1 MSFLPLAFSAPLALI
16 GLALLPVI
24 YYLLRITPPRPRQI
38 PFPPLKLILDIEPKD
53 ETPARTPWWL
63 LALRLA
69 IAALIVLAMAGPIW
83 NPQHGGADGKEPL
96 LVLLDDSWA
105 AAPTWEQRLK
115 VALAQVDDAARQGAP
130 TAVVTA
136 SEGAR
141 EAVLSDASHT
151 AQKLRAL
158 KPVPFLPDRMN
169 LVAPI
174 EHFFTEHPRGH
185 LTWISDGLASGQ
197 TRPFAEKLAELAKN
211 GEVEIVNGERS
222 PLALAGAANEASVLN
237 VNVLRA
243 TNDGPQ
249 QGRVRALDLKGVQI
263 GDAPFA
269 FGNATETQ
277 ARFDLPIELRNDIA
291 RLEIAGE
298 RSAGAVT
305 LLDERWKRR
314 RVGIVSGATADVAQ
328 PLLAPSYYLQRALQ
342 PFADVREARPG
353 IADPIGALLD
363 DNVNVMVLAD
373 VGVVAGLAHD
383 RLQSFIEDGGALV
396 RFAGTRLAGSSDD
409 LVPVALRRG
418 GRTLGGSLS
427 WDTPKKLAPFD
438 RTSPFFGLAV
448 PDEVT
453 VSRQVLAEPEAGLPA
468 RTWAALADGTP
479 LVTAERQGKGMLVL
493 FHVTADTTWS
503 NLPLSGLFVD
513 MLRKILAISADTG
526 KTDEDATSAAKQ
538 QAATLAPLSTL
549 DGFGA
554 LGPPPSTA
562 KPIPANFTDVAGA
575 DHPPGF
581 YGPPDALVAVNPL
594 ALDAKLQAADFSGL
608 NFRREPLNA
617 GEPIDLRPWLIA
629 AVIALLIVD
638 ALASLFLSGG
648 VPLRRQRRA
657 AIAGLVALFAFG
669 TATMPSFVVP
679 ARAEERAQQISPR
692 DLESALTTRLAYVVT
707 GDAQADEA
715 SRAGLTSL
723 TRALAARTSLTPGD
737 PVGVDPARDEL
748 VFYPLI
754 YWPVVAGKPLPPQN
768 AINKIATFMK
778 QGGTIIFDT
787 RDALASRPGGPMTPE
802 ARWLRDLLAGV
813 DVPEL
818 EPVPHDHVIT
828 KTFYLLDGFIGRTTI
843 GQTWIEALPPEP
855 SDGTPRPARAGD
867 SVSPI
872 VITSNDLAAAWA
884 ADRNGEP
891 LYPLVPGG
899 TRQRELA
906 IRGGINLAI
915 YTLTGNYKSDVVH
928 VRDLLDRLGH

>member
-1 MSFLPLAFSAPLALI
+1 MSLLPLAFSAPLALI

-63 LALRLA
+63 LALRLL
-69 IAALIVLAMAGPIW
+69 IAGLVVLAMAGPIW
-83 NPQHGGADGKEPL
+83 NPQHGAASGQEPL
-96 LVLLDDSWA
+96 LVLVDDGWP

-130 TAVVTA
+130 TAVLAA

-141 EAVLSDASHT
+141 DPVLSDGSHT
-151 AQKLRAL
+151 AQRLRAL
-158 KPVPFLPDRMN
+158 KPVPYTPDRMG
-169 LVAPI
+169 LIAPL
-174 EHFFTEHPRGH
+174 EHFFAEHPRGH
-185 LTWISDGLASGQ
+185 VAWIADGLALGQ
-197 TRPFAEKLAELAKN
+197 TRPFAEKLAEVAKN
-211 GEVEIVNGERS
+211 GQVEIISGERS
-222 PLALAGAANEASVLN
+222 PVALAGAANEASVLN

-243 TNDGPQ
+243 TKDGPL
-249 QGRVRALDLKGVQI
+249 QGRVRALDLKGVPI
-263 GDAPFA
+263 GDAAFDFA
-269 FGNATETQ
+269 GATETQ

-291 RLEIAGE
+291 RLEIASE
-298 RSAGAVT
+298 HSAGAVT

-314 RVGIVSGATADVAQ
+314 RVGVVSGASTDVAQ

-342 PFADVREARPG
+342 PFADVREARAG
-353 IADPIGALLD
+353 VADPIDALLD
-363 DNVNVMVLAD
+363 DNINVMLLAD

-383 RLQSFIEDGGALV
+383 RLESFVEDGGVLV

-427 WDTPKKLAPFD
+427 WETPKKLAPFD
-438 RTSPFFGLAV
+438 RASPFFGLSV
-448 PDEVT
+448 PEEVT
-453 VSRQVLAEPEAGLPA
+453 VTRQVLAEPEAGLPA

-479 LVTAERQGKGMLVL
+479 LVTAEHRGKGMIVL

-513 MLRKILAISADTG
+513 MLRKILAVSADTSKG
-526 KTDEDATSAAKQ
+526 GEDASFAAKQ

-562 KPIPANFTDVAGA
+562 KSIPANFADVAGA
-575 DHPPGF
+575 EHPPGF

-594 ALDAKLQAADFSGL
+594 APDAKLEPADFSGL

-629 AVIALLIVD
+629 GVIAFLIAD
-638 ALASLFLSGG
+638 ALASLWLSGG
-648 VPLRRQRRA
+648 VPLRRRRA
-657 AIAGLVALFAFG
+657 VVAAFVALFTLGA
-669 TATMPSFVVP
+669 TAASFIAPV
-679 ARAEERAQQISPR
+679 RAEEPAQQISPR
-692 DLESALTTRLAYVVT
+692 DLESVLTTRLAYVVT

-715 SRAGLTSL
+715 SRAGLASL
-723 TRALAARTSLTPGD
+723 TRALAARTSLTPGE

-748 VFYPLI
+748 VFYPMI
-754 YWPVVAGKPLPPQN
+754 YWPIVAGKPLPPQN

-778 QGGTIIFDT
+778 QGGTIVFDT
-787 RDALASRPGGPMTPE
+787 RDALASRPGGPLTPE

-818 EPVPHDHVIT
+818 EPVPQDHVIT

-843 GQTWIEALPPEP
+843 GQTWVEALPPEP
-855 SDGTPRPARAGD
+855 TDGTRRPARAGD

-899 TRQRELA
+899 VRQRELA
-906 IRGGINLAI
+906 LRGGINLVM
-915 YTLTGNYKSDVVH
+915 YTLTGNYKSDQVH

>member
-1 MSFLPLAFSAPLALI
+1 VSFVPLAFSAPLALI

-63 LALRLA
+63 LALRLL
-69 IAALIVLAMAGPIW
+69 IAGLVVLAMAGPIW
-83 NPQHGGADGKEPL
+83 NPQHGAASGPEPL
-96 LVLLDDSWA
+96 LVLIDDGWP
-105 AAPTWEQRLK
+105 AAPSWEQRLK

-130 TAVVTA
+130 TAILPA

-141 EAVLSDASHT
+141 EPVLSDGTHT
-151 AQKLRAL
+151 GQKLRAR
-158 KPVPFLPDRMN
+158 KPVPYLPDRMA
-169 LVAPI
+169 LVVPL
-174 EHFFTEHPRGH
+174 EHFFAEHPRGH
-185 LTWISDGLASGQ
+185 VTWIADGLALGEA
-197 TRPFAEKLAELAKN
+197 RPFAEKLAELAKQ
-211 GEVEIVNGERS
+211 GQVEIVSGEHS
-222 PLALAGAANEASVLN
+222 PLALAGAANEAGALN

-243 TNDGPQ
+243 TNDGPR
-249 QGRVRALDLKGVQI
+249 QGRVRALDLKGVLI
-263 GDAPFA
+263 GDAPFD
-269 FGNATETQ
+269 FGDATETQ

-314 RVGIVSGATADVAQ
+314 RAGIVSGASTDVAQ

-353 IADPIGALLD
+353 VADPISALLD
-363 DNVNVMVLAD
+363 DNVNVMLLAD
-373 VGVVAGLAHD
+373 VGVVAGIAHD
-383 RLQSFIEDGGALV
+383 RLESFVQDGGVLV

-427 WDTPKKLAPFD
+427 WDTPKKLAPFE
-438 RTSPFFGLAV
+438 RASPFFGLPV
-448 PDEVT
+448 SDEVT
-453 VSRQVLAEPEAGLPA
+453 VTRQVLAEPEAGLPA

-479 LVTAERQGKGMLVL
+479 LVTAERQGKGTIVL

-513 MLRKILAISADTG
+513 MLRKILAISAETG
-526 KTDEDATSAAKQ
+526 KTDEDAASAGKQ

-549 DGFGA
+549 DGFGT
-554 LGPPPSTA
+554 LGQPPSTA

-575 DHPPGF
+575 EHPPGF
-581 YGPPDALVAVNPL
+581 YGPPDGLVAVNPL
-594 ALDAKLQAADFSGL
+594 APDAKLQPADFSGL

-629 AVIALLIVD
+629 GVIALLIGD
-638 ALASLFLSGG
+638 ALASLWLSGG
-648 VPLRRQRRA
+648 VPLRRRRA
-657 AIAGLVALFAFG
+657 AVAAFVALFALA
-669 TATMPSFVVP
+669 ATTLLFLSPL
-679 ARAEERAQQISPR
+679 RAEEPAHAVSPR
-692 DLESALTTRLAYVVT
+692 DLESVLTTRLAYVVT
-707 GDAQADEA
+707 GDTQADEA
-715 SRAGLTSL
+715 SRAGLASL
-723 TRALAARTSLTPGD
+723 TRALAARTSLSPGE
-737 PVGVDPARDEL
+737 PVGVDPTRDEL
-748 VFYPLI
+748 VFYPMI

-768 AINKIATFMK
+768 AINKLATFMK
-778 QGGTIIFDT
+778 QGGTIVFDT

-802 ARWLRDLLAGV
+802 ARWLRELLAGV

-818 EPVPHDHVIT
+818 EPVPRDHVIT

-843 GQTWIEALPPEP
+843 GQTWVEALPPEP

-899 TRQRELA
+899 ARQRELA
-906 IRGGINLAI
+906 LRGGINI
-915 YTLTGNYKSDVVH
+915 VMYTLTGNYKSDQVH

>member
-1 MSFLPLAFSAPLALI
+1 LSFVPLAFAAPLALI

-38 PFPPLKLILDIEPKD
+38 PFPPLKLILDLEAKD

-63 LALRLA
+63 LALRLT
-69 IAALIVLAMAGPIW
+69 IAGLIVLAMAGPIW
-83 NPQHGGADGKEPL
+83 NPQRGGASGQEPL
-96 LVLLDDSWA
+96 LVLLDDGWP

-115 VALAQVDDAARQGAP
+115 VALAQIDDAARQGAP
-130 TAVVTA
+130 TAVVAA

-141 EAVLSDASHT
+141 EAVLSDGSHT
-151 AQKLRAL
+151 AQRVRAL
-158 KPVPFLPDRMN
+158 KPVPYTPDRMS
-169 LVAPI
+169 LVAPL
-174 EHFFTEHPRGH
+174 EHFFAEHPRGH
-185 LTWISDGLASGQ
+185 VTWIADALALGQ
-197 TRPFAEKLAELAKN
+197 ARPFAEKLAELAKS
-211 GEVEIVNGERS
+211 GQVEIVSGEHS
-222 PLALAGAANEASVLN
+222 PLALAGAANEASALN

-243 TNDGPQ
+243 TNDGPL
-249 QGRVRALDLKGVQI
+249 QGRVRALDLKGAQI
-263 GDAPFA
+263 GDAPFD
-269 FGNATETQ
+269 FGGATEAQ

-298 RSAGAVT
+298 HSAGAVT

-314 RVGIVSGATADVAQ
+314 RVGIVSGATTDVAQ

-342 PFADVREARPG
+342 PFADVREARAGAP
-353 IADPIGALLD
+353 DPISALLD

-373 VGVVAGLAHD
+373 VGVVAGIARD
-383 RLQSFIEDGGALV
+383 RLESFVQDGGVLV
-396 RFAGTRLAGSSDD
+396 RFAGARLAGSSDD

-438 RTSPFFGLAV
+438 RTSPFYGLGV

-453 VSRQVLAEPEAGLPA
+453 ITRQVLAEPEAGLPA

-479 LVTAERQGKGMLVL
+479 LVTADHHGKGTIVL

-513 MLRKILAISADTG
+513 MLRKILAISTDTG
-526 KTDEDATSAAKQ
+526 KADEDAAAAAKQ
-538 QAATLAPLSTL
+538 QAATLAPLSTV
-549 DGFGA
+549 DGFGT
-554 LGPPPSTA
+554 LGAPPATA
-562 KPIPANFTDVAGA
+562 KPIPANFTDIAGA
-575 DHPPGF
+575 EHPPGF

-594 ALDAKLQAADFSGL
+594 VADAKLQPADFAGL

-629 AVIALLIVD
+629 AVIALLVAD
-638 ALASLFLSGG
+638 ALASLWLSGG
-648 VPLRRQRRA
+648 VPLRRRRA
-657 AIAGLVALFAFG
+657 AVAALVALFAIGGSPSF
-669 TATMPSFVVP
+669 MPS
-679 ARAEERAQQISPR
+679 ARAQQQPAQISPR

-748 VFYPLI
+748 VFYPMI

-768 AINKIATFMK
+768 AINKIGAFMK
-778 QGGTIIFDT
+778 QGGTIVFDT

-843 GQTWIEALPPEP
+843 GQTWVEALPPEP
-855 SDGTPRPARAGD
+855 SDGAPRPARAGD

-884 ADRNGEP
+884 SDRNGEP

-899 TRQRELA
+899 ARQRELA
-906 IRGGINLAI
+906 VRGGVNLVM
-915 YTLTGNYKSDVVH
+915 YTLTGNYKSDQVH